1 MNNYQKVIIIFLAFM
16 IVRLLINFPKYLF
29 LKKALRKQDIFVKS
43 NFNKATKRDKNR
55 GERAVNWLEENQ
67 LEIEKVVLN
76 TGIDNQTKSYMEPL
90 GFGYT
95 QQQGLPVLRN
105 LALLNP
111 EILQSGKTLL
121 RRAKGYYKSQS
132 LKCFNP
138 IFWIEFIVFLPREI
152 LNYFSFDKNVKF
164 GSTLINLL
172 QILYWIATTIFMYL
186 EYAS

>member
-1 MNNYQKVIIIFLAFM
+1 
-16 IVRLLINFPKYLF
+16 
-29 LKKALRKQDIFVKS
+29 
-43 NFNKATKRDKNR
+43 
-55 GERAVNWLEENQ
+55 
-67 LEIEKVVLN
+67 LN